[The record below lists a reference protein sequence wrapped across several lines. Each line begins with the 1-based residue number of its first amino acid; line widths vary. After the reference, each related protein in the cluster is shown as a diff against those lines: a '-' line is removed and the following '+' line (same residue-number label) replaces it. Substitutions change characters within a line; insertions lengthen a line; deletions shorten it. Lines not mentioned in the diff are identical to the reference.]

1 MYVVTGAAGFI
12 GGQIVREL
20 NRQGIT
26 NITVVDDL
34 TNGEKFKQLKDLE
47 FERYYDVTDLVKSDI
62 RGVRKVYHTGGISS
76 TIETNG
82 RLMMQR
88 NYEDTIQWARYCAL
102 RDIPMVYTS
111 SASVYG
117 NSTTFCETD
126 PVDPLNVY
134 AYSKVLSEQ
143 AIAKYDNIWIFRPF
157 NVYGN
162 GENYKGE
169 QASPVSK
176 FARQQREQGY
186 VEVFKGSRNISRDFI
201 CVNDVVN
208 IIVNYTDTH
217 PGLYN
222 LGTGVTDTFY
232 NIASYISD
240 NVREIPFP
248 EHLIDKYQYYSQANT
263 EKLRKLIGNYEFI
276 KVKDFVS
283 TR

>member
-12 GGQIVREL
+12 GSRIVKEL

-26 NITVVDDL
+26 DIAVVDDL
-34 TNGEKFKQLKDLE
+34 TNGEKFKQLKELE
-47 FERYYDVTDLVKSDI
+47 FERYYDATDLHKSDI
-62 RGVRKVYHTGGISS
+62 KGVRKVFHTGGISS
-76 TIETNG
+76 TVETNG

-88 NYEDTIQWARYCAL
+88 NYEDTIQWARYSAM

-134 AYSKVLSEQ
+134 AYSKAMSEQ
-143 AIAKYDNIWIFRPF
+143 AIAKYDNIWTFRPF
-157 NVYGN
+157 NVYGA
-162 GENYKGE
+162 GEDYKGD
-169 QASPVSK
+169 QASPISK
-176 FARQQREQGY
+176 FAKQQREHGY
-186 VEVFKGSRNISRDFI
+186 VEVFEGSQTTRRDFI
-201 CVNDVVN
+201 CVDDIVRVM
-208 IIVNYTDTH
+208 VNYTHTL
-217 PGLYN
+217 PGVYN
-222 LGTGVTDTFY
+222 LGTGSTETFY

-240 NVREIPFP
+240 DVREIPFP
-248 EHLIDKYQYYSQANT
+248 EHLVGKYQYYSCANT
-263 EKLRKLIGNYEFI
+263 DKLRTLIGDYEFV